1 MNRFINENKVFLL
14 LQCIFLFLGAVIILL
29 FERGSEILYVNG
41 LHNHFL
47 NQFFLW
53 VTRLAEAPLVM
64 LILIITL
71 TMSYGKGM
79 VLLLTYLL
87 NGAVTQ
93 FMKIVVFAGEAR
105 PAAYF
110 KGKAQLNFA
119 EGLTLL
125 KDNTFPS
132 GHTSSAFA
140 VLFMISILTTDKRW
154 AAPLYTMA
162 LLVGVSRVY
171 LMMHFFRDI
180 YWGSITGVMVA
191 SMFYLLFV
199 RSNWYHNLSWK
210 DKSLV
215 N

>member
-1 MNRFINENKVFLL
+1 MNRFINENKIFLL
-14 LQCIFLFLGAVIILL
+14 LQCIFLFFGAVIILL

-41 LHNHFL
+41 LHSPFL

-71 TMSYGKGM
+71 TMSYGKGL

-110 KGKAQLNFA
+110 EGKAQLNFA

-132 GHTSSAFA
+132 GHTSGAFA

-154 AAPLYTMA
+154 AAPLFTVA

-191 SMFYLLFV
+191 SLFYLLFV
-199 RSNWYHNLSWK
+199 RSNWYQSLSWK

>member
-110 KGKAQLNFA
+110 EGKAQLNFA

-132 GHTSSAFA
+132 GHTSGAFA

-154 AAPLYTMA
+154 AAPLFTMA